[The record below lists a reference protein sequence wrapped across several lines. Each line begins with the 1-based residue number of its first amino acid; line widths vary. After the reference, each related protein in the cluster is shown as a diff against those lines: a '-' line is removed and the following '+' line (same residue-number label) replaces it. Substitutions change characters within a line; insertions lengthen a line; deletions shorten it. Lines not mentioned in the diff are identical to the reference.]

1 MIRAE
6 ITFRYAERDILKIGR
21 IISTLFFKS
30 PNMFKGLEEYLRDEV
45 PFIFTD
51 NFLGCYLGIMQNPD
65 ETDLFCLEIV
75 DTLNKGS
82 DIDLTERL
90 LYSIKDC
97 SQIELVKQ
105 HNLK

>member
-6 ITFRYAERDILKIGR
+6 ITFRYVERDILKVGR
-21 IISTLFFKS
+21 IISTLLFKT

-51 NFLGCYLGIMQNPD
+51 NFLGCYMGIMQNPD

-75 DTLNKGS
+75 DVLNKGS
-82 DIDLTERL
+82 DINLTERL
-90 LYSIKDC
+90 LYYIKDC
-97 SQIELVKQ
+97 SQIELIKFE
-105 HNLK
+105 

>member
-6 ITFRYAERDILKIGR
+6 IIFRYAEKDILKIGG
-21 IISTLFFKS
+21 IISTLLFNA

-75 DTLNKGS
+75 DVLNKGS
-82 DIDLTERL
+82 DINLTERL
-90 LYSIKDC
+90 LHYIKDC
-97 SQIELVKQ
+97 PQIELIKVEQ
-105 HNLK
+105 

>member
-6 ITFRYAERDILKIGR
+6 IIFRYAEKDILKIGR
-21 IISTLFFKS
+21 IISTLLFKT
-30 PNMFKGLEEYLRDEV
+30 PNMFKGLEKYLRDEV

-65 ETDLFCLEIV
+65 EIDLFCLEIV
-75 DTLNKGS
+75 DVISKGS

-90 LYSIKDC
+90 LYYIKDC
-97 SQIELVKQ
+97 PEIELIKVEQ
-105 HNLK
+105 